1 MILEIKSILKNKISW
16 IILFILL
23 VTNMVALPDY
33 MGNTYDVEQNMSLFE
48 SQIETEQEIYSQ
60 IKMQYSAQRNISDEV
75 RSYWENYLSYL
86 DWSIQ
91 NAKDGWNLFNT
102 YGNDVLTNKKLFA
115 KYSQITLWDKLY
127 HLDTLKKDG
136 DKEFLKQLSYD
147 EPEVP
152 FDKHKIYV
160 IGSQVSTNKKEDFR
174 EKSLSIQEQ
183 LHENQSSGKGV
194 WAYLVNQ
201 LRMNSP
207 FTFLCMP
214 LCLIFCIVILLNEKN
229 TKAMELSRFNN
240 SHFTRDLYVNLFLSF
255 SILVLI
261 SFFLPL
267 ILLTINNGLSGW
279 NDWVLV
285 DSKHLLTFSTYNHSQ
300 DYITNNLSEYYLTW
314 SGFTPDLTY
323 IEVWKTLGLSCILAI
338 LKMIFFTSLGVFC
351 SFLST
356 RKWIN
361 YVSCVIFIVF
371 NWISQTF
378 GLFANSNPFSI
389 LSCFSVVSGCGYQS
403 WFNGIL
409 ALIVGTILM
418 VVLNDWIIKR
428 KDYS

>member
-1 MILEIKSILKNKISW
+1 
-16 IILFILL
+16 
-23 VTNMVALPDY
+23 MVALPDY

-48 SQIETEQEIYSQ
+48 SQIELEQEIYSQ
-60 IKMQYSAQRNISDEV
+60 VKMQYSAQKNISDEV

-127 HLDTLKKDG
+127 HLDALKKDG
-136 DKEFLKQLSYD
+136 DKEFIEQLNYD

-152 FDKHKIYV
+152 FDKRKIYL
-160 IGSQVSTNKKEDFR
+160 IGSQLSTNKKEDFR
-174 EKSLSIQEQ
+174 EKALSIQEQ

-201 LRMNSP
+201 LRMNSS

-214 LCLIFCIVILLNEKN
+214 LCLIFCIVILLNQKN
-229 TKAMELSRFNN
+229 TKAMEISRFNN
-240 SHFTRDLYVNLFLSF
+240 PHFIRDLYMKLFFSF
-255 SILVLI
+255 LILVLM
-261 SFFLPL
+261 SFVLPL
-267 ILLTINNGLSGW
+267 ILLIMDNGLIGW
-279 NDWVLV
+279 NDWVLI
-285 DSKHLLTFSTYNHSQ
+285 DFKHLLTFSTYSHSQ
-300 DYITNNLSEYYLTW
+300 DYIINNLSEYYLTW
-314 SGFTPDLTY
+314 SGFTPNLTY
-323 IEVWKTLGLSCILAI
+323 IEVWKALGLSFILAI
-338 LKMIFFTSLGVFC
+338 IKMIFFTSLGILC
-351 SFLST
+351 SVLST
-356 RKWIN
+356 RKWVN
-361 YVSCVIFIVF
+361 YLICVMFIAL

-378 GLFANSNPFSI
+378 GIFTYVNPFSI

-403 WFNGIL
+403 WIHGIL
-409 ALIVGTILM
+409 ILIVCTILL
-418 VVLNDWIIKR
+418 VVINRWIIKR